1 MTVKAERGKLRRRSI
16 PSTKRSINQRMC
28 SVIQSDVSGSS
39 IDKDMHC
46 ERIGQKGVEKYLRE
60 SCYHRINCSAANSL
74 VALMRKWY
82 LNSSLQPY
90 NYSPKTL
97 GEGWCDKNQVQQS
110 NLHVEGRNKEEGEY
124 KIERR
129 PWRKGIEK
137 LREKH
142 CGN

>member
-1 MTVKAERGKLRRRSI
+1 MIVKAEGGRLRRSI
-16 PSTKRSINQRMC
+16 PSTKRSISQRMC
-28 SVIQSDVSGSS
+28 SVIQSDVSRSS

-46 ERIGQKGVEKYLRE
+46 ERTGQKGAGKYLRE
-60 SCYHRINCSAANSL
+60 SYYYRIKCSVTNSL

-82 LNSSLQPY
+82 LNSSFQPY

-110 NLHVEGRNKEEGEY
+110 NLHVEGKNKEEGEY

-142 CGN
+142 RGN